1 MLYWRIRNEERVRG
15 CYVTRVSTVESPRGM
30 VGTRGTIQSSWNR
43 QFIFLTNRYT
53 TQSQASSWQ
62 LGSTQCG
69 PTSPR
74 VDPKSGLGHG
84 EMAQWLRALV
94 ALAEDPGSV
103 RSTHMMSHKC
113 LLPVP
118 GDLMPSSR
126 LFWHRTCTWY
136 IFCTC
141 TYMQANISYIKHK
154 RKINKSLKSILCVYV
169 LVFFEPSP

>member
-1 MLYWRIRNEERVRG
+1 MPQHTCPKTHTPCIYTYNNFFERIR
-15 CYVTRVSTVESPRGM
+15 
-30 VGTRGTIQSSWNR
+30 W
-43 QFIFLTNRYT
+43 
-53 TQSQASSWQ
+53 
-62 LGSTQCG
+62 
-69 PTSPR
+69 
-74 VDPKSGLGHG
+74 K
-84 EMAQWLRALV
+84 AQWLKMLV

-118 GDLMPSSR
+118 GDQMPSSR